1 MTEMEQRREAFAAL
15 VQPHLP
21 TLWRCI
27 RRLVRETQDA
37 EDLVQ
42 ETCLKAFRA
51 LHHFQPGTNAKA
63 WLLTILMNTYR
74 DWVRAT
80 LRHPD
85 TVSLDEVGTLLQQ
98 KPHTQM
104 PSPALTPEHRAEHA
118 ELGRLVWLALDD
130 LSPEFRMTVLL
141 ADVEECA
148 YKEIAAIMGC
158 PIGTVMSRLSR
169 ARHLLR
175 TRLQAVLE
183 E

>member
-1 MTEMEQRREAFAAL
+1 MTEIDQRREAFAAL

-85 TVSLDEVGTLLQQ
+85 AFSLDEVRTLLQQ
-98 KPHTQM
+98 EPHTQT
-104 PSPALTPEHRAEHA
+104 PSPAHTPEHRAVHA
-118 ELGRLVWLALDD
+118 ELGRLVQMALND

-141 ADVEECA
+141 ADVEGFT
-148 YKEIAAIMGC
+148 YKEIAAIMDC

-169 ARHLLR
+169 ARYLLR
-175 TRLQAVLE
+175 TTLQAVLE

>member
-1 MTEMEQRREAFAAL
+1 MTEMEQRREAFTAL

-21 TLWRCI
+21 TMWRLI

-42 ETCLKAFRA
+42 ESCLKAFRA
-51 LHHFQPGTNAKA
+51 LPHLQPGTNAKA
-63 WLLTILMNTYR
+63 WLLTILLNTYR

-80 LRHPD
+80 LRHTD
-85 TVSLDEVGTLLQQ
+85 TLSLDEMWALSQQESRLQL
-98 KPHTQM
+98 
-104 PSPALTPEHRAEHA
+104 PSPAPTPEHRAVHA
-118 ELGRLVWLALDD
+118 ELGRLVCLALDD
-130 LSPEFRMTVLL
+130 LAPEFRMTVLL
-141 ADVEECA
+141 ADVEGYA

-169 ARHLLR
+169 ARYLLR
-175 TRLQAVLE
+175 TTLQAVLE